1 MCGVWAVWKRFVI
14 AAVVIAAV
22 WVGAVVTLNFTLFSP
37 GGYVMSYLSAL
48 EQGKFGEAAAR
59 AGLDA
64 VPPALPDPDKRLES
78 PSIGGSLAV
87 NADDVVVQAR
97 YFLDGVPGES
107 LFTLTRLPRTLGLF
121 DRWEFRDAPVSV
133 VSASVLGATEVIING
148 QTLDEETT
156 MAGVELLYP
165 GRYQVS
171 WSSAWL
177 ATDTVEL
184 IVENSQP
191 QTVRLVAMP
200 TPELTSRAQMAVDD
214 FLSACATS
222 GVLQPASCPFGVS
235 LTDRVV
241 GDVVWEITK
250 TPRIVLAMRDNGESW
265 RLDALG
271 GEATLTVSVQSL
283 FDGSITEF
291 VEEQMIDVTGTIDQ
305 LDTERPRLIVD

>member
-1 MCGVWAVWKRFVI
+1 VWAVWKRFVI
-14 AAVVIAAV
+14 TAVVIAAV
-22 WVGAVVTLNFTLFSP
+22 WVGAVVTLNYTLFSP

-59 AGLDA
+59 AGLDT
-64 VPPALPDPDKRLES
+64 VPAALPDAEKRIES

-87 NADDVVVQAR
+87 NADDVVVQAL

-121 DRWEFRDAPVSV
+121 DRWEFRDTPVSV
-133 VSASVLGATEVIING
+133 VSASVLGADEVLVNG
-148 QTLDEETT
+148 HTLDEATT

-165 GRYQVS
+165 GRYTVS

-184 IVENSQP
+184 IVETSQP

-200 TPELTSRAQMAVDD
+200 TPELIARATTAVEQ
-214 FLSACATS
+214 FLSDCTTS

-241 GDVVWEITK
+241 GDVVWEVTRV
-250 TPRIVLAMRDNGESW
+250 PRIVLAMREDELSW
-265 RLDALG
+265 RLDALD
-271 GEATLTVSVQSL
+271 GEATLTVSLQSL
-283 FDGSITEF
+283 FDGSISEF
-291 VEEQMIDVTGTIDQ
+291 VETQTIDVTGTIDR
-305 LDTERPRLIVD
+305 LDTERPRLTVD